1 VSQPYGFLSGPAN
14 ELTSAGEA
22 LRDWVAGVVGG
33 AEVVLG
39 SPTTADAAIAVHLL
53 GLTQRNGSAPLPRG
67 LAARYLIAVDGSAA
81 VPALQNLG
89 DVVLAGLERG
99 DLDLDLDGP
108 DPTWWSAI
116 GAAPRPSVVVTVP
129 LRPPRPTE
137 RAPVVREPLVLR
149 VAPTAGAS

>member
-1 VSQPYGFLSGPAN
+1 MSQPYVFLPGAAN

-39 SPTTADAAIAVHLL
+39 SPIAGGAVAVHLL
-53 GLTQRNGSAPLPRG
+53 GLTQRKGSGPLPRG
-67 LAARYLIAVDGSAA
+67 LAARYLIAVDGGAE
-81 VPALQNLG
+81 VPALQYLG
-89 DVVLAGLERG
+89 DLVLAGLERG

-116 GAAPRPSVVVTVP
+116 GCAPQPSVVVAVP
-129 LRPPRPTE
+129 LRPPPPGE
-137 RAPVVREPLVLR
+137 RAPVVREPLVLL
-149 VAPTAGAS
+149 VATTAGGS